1 MIIIYP
7 LIIALMYTI
16 NTLKKINVSY
26 KKKKIVLYPYN
37 GIQFSKKS
45 YKPLPTIQMTLTDI
59 MLNNRHKRV
68 CIVWFDCITLKD
80 RCPEWFLQV
89 EDQRLTARRTRN
101 FRDACPRHM
110 LCLDPSGGDKVVHIF
125 KHGAAHFRLVR
136 FMLFTVCISQ

>member
-1 MIIIYP
+1 MRTIYP

-68 CIVWFDCITLKD
+68 CIV
-80 RCPEWFLQV
+80 
-89 EDQRLTARRTRN
+89 
-101 FRDACPRHM
+101 
-110 LCLDPSGGDKVVHIF
+110 
-125 KHGAAHFRLVR
+125 
-136 FMLFTVCISQ
+136 